1 MKFQTQIFLEK
12 KTPTIDYNSK
22 VFLLGSCFAENIADK
37 FTYYKFQSKVN
48 PLGVMFHPLA
58 ILDLLKRA
66 QNRTDFTEK
75 DIFFS
80 NGYWQSYSAHSR
92 LNNQSKKDIISDLN
106 YAVLSTKTQLM
117 AASHVV
123 LTFGSAWVY
132 TFIKSQTIVANC
144 HKQPQKEFKKS
155 LLSIDQLN
163 ESLESIISILK
174 SFNPKMT
181 IIFTISPVRHL
192 KDGFVEN
199 NHSKSQLIS
208 ALHPIVS
215 SSENT
220 HYFPSFELVMD
231 ELRDYRFYK
240 DDMMHPN
247 QLAIDYIWER
257 FQSSWIESDVKLTMN
272 EVSRLQKGL
281 DHKPFNPSSKAH
293 IAFLSNLSKG
303 VDTLVCKYPFMKF

>member
-1 MKFQTQIFLEK
+1 MKLQTQIPIVK
-12 KTPTIDYNSK
+12 HTPAIDYNSK
-22 VFLLGSCFAENIADK
+22 LFLLGSCFAENIADK

-66 QNRTDFTEK
+66 QNRIGYNQK
-75 DIFFS
+75 DLFFS

-106 YAVLSTKTQLM
+106 SAVLSTKTQLM

>member
-1 MKFQTQIFLEK
+1 MKNSILNIINEK
-12 KTPTIDYNSK
+12 
-22 VFLLGSCFAENIADK
+22 
-37 FTYYKFQSKVN
+37 Q
-48 PLGVMFHPLA
+48 
-58 ILDLLKRA
+58 
-66 QNRTDFTEK
+66 FTEK

-106 YAVLSTKTQLM
+106 SAVLSTKTQLM

-293 IAFLSNLSKG
+293 IAF
-303 VDTLVCKYPFMKF
+303 

>member
-106 YAVLSTKTQLM
+106 SAVLSTKTQLM

-181 IIFTISPVRHL
+181 IIFTI
-192 KDGFVEN
+192 
-199 NHSKSQLIS
+199 
-208 ALHPIVS
+208 
-215 SSENT
+215 
-220 HYFPSFELVMD
+220 
-231 ELRDYRFYK
+231 
-240 DDMMHPN
+240 
-247 QLAIDYIWER
+247 
-257 FQSSWIESDVKLTMN
+257 
-272 EVSRLQKGL
+272 
-281 DHKPFNPSSKAH
+281 
-293 IAFLSNLSKG
+293 
-303 VDTLVCKYPFMKF
+303 

>member
-1 MKFQTQIFLEK
+1 MKLQTQISLDQ
-12 KTPTIDYNSK
+12 KTPAIDYNSK
-22 VFLLGSCFAENIADK
+22 LFLLGSCFAENIAGK
-37 FTYYKFQSKVN
+37 FSYYKFQNKVN
-48 PLGVMFHPLA
+48 PLGVLFHPLA

-106 YAVLSTKTQLM
+106 SAVVSTKTQLM

-293 IAFLSNLSKG
+293 IAFLSNLYKG